1 MTDYL
6 SAQLFSTNG
15 DSSKGPLG
23 LQTMVSI
30 AGTGTVGGIVSG
42 TYSWWGNQQRNSFD
56 TDGTYATAA
65 NLRKGM
71 AASYNSCSQ
80 GQDQPNLV
88 LMSQTAFEWY
98 EEVLTPLKQFV
109 DAKTADAGFQNL
121 LYKGAVCMWDR
132 DFPDD
137 LGGTSA
143 DEGMYFLNSKYLKL
157 VVHEDCDMITTPFV
171 RPEDQDAKCAQIL
184 WMGELITNNRRYLG
198 VLHGINTA

>member
-1 MTDYL
+1 
-6 SAQLFSTNG
+6 
-15 DSSKGPLG
+15 
-23 LQTMVSI
+23 
-30 AGTGTVGGIVSG
+30 
-42 TYSWWGNQQRNSFD
+42 
-56 TDGTYATAA
+56 
-65 NLRKGM
+65 
-71 AASYNSCSQ
+71 
-80 GQDQPNLV
+80 
-88 LMSQTAFEWY
+88 MSQTAFEWY

-132 DFPDD
+132 DFPND
-137 LGGTSA
+137 LGGTSG

-198 VLHGINTA
+198 VLHGINTV